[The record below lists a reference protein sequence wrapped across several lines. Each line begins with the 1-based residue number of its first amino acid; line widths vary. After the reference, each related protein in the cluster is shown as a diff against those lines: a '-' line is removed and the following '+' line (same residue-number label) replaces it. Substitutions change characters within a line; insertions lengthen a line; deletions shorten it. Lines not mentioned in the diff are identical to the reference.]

1 MATTKPESEL
11 ACIERQAVDLARD
24 RKERVTTAH
33 LLAAIATLEDPAGGL
48 LRERRLGP
56 EGLLRAARAAT
67 DDERD
72 PLRHAAEGAREV
84 AERMRAPAPL
94 AVHLLIS
101 LLGERR
107 TAAFRALDQ
116 CGVDKRRLRLAAMN
130 QALGALGRKP
140 IESRAEVK
148 GRPAAINEASAGR
161 GPSSRA
167 QRSAPAR
174 RRAQLVSPADLRSS
188 RRKPVAAEDGSREA
202 AAEAL
207 GSEAAAPEPTRPTSN
222 QPEPRPSESRPSESR
237 QPRLSSPAQH
247 EERPRQSAASHHGR
261 RATTKQTARTEDEL
275 DRRFGLPRKQFPLL
289 SRFGDNLTLAAARGQ
304 LDQCVCRDLE
314 VDRVLDVLCKRF
326 GNNPCL
332 VGPSGVGKTRI
343 AHGVAQR
350 MADQGGPGG
359 AEPWLIIELG
369 AAALVNG
376 TGMRGGLAQ
385 RMQALRREVE
395 LGAGRVVLFFDDIHQ
410 LFLGDGGDELAS
422 EFKLAIS
429 RGELRCI
436 GATTREEFT
445 RTIEADAALARRFSL
460 IEVDEPSREEAY
472 LVLESLAPKFEAH
485 HGVAY
490 GHDVLALAIAWA
502 TQYVPGK
509 VLPDK
514 AISVL
519 DLSGARAH
527 RRGQPEVLPEQV
539 AEVVSELSGVPTA
552 RLLQS
557 DGERLLALEDTLGA
571 RVVGHGECLAA
582 IARSVRRNAAGL
594 GSKRPIGTFLLL
606 GPTGVGKTETA
617 KALAEALFFSDQ
629 AMTRI
634 DLSEYGEPH
643 SVARLLGAPP
653 GYVGHEAGGQL
664 TEAVRRRPYQ
674 VVLLDE
680 LEKAHDDVL
689 QSFLAVFDEG
699 RMTDGR
705 GRTVDFS
712 HTLIVMTS
720 NLGAAEVTAGSPAL
734 GFQRTEVGVAQ
745 SYGARLV
752 ARVRASLAPEF
763 FNRIDEVLVFAP
775 LERQE
780 VCEIARRMLERLG
793 ERLEAARGVQVRFE
807 PSAID
812 ALLAAGG
819 LDLKLGARP
828 MQRTI
833 SRLVEGPLAD
843 MILSGQVQAGRRV
856 QLRGRGK
863 QVVIELQPPEACV
876 A

>member
-11 ACIERQAVDLARD
+11 ARIERQAVDLAQG

-33 LLAAIATLEDPAGGL
+33 LLAAIAALEDPAGAL

-56 EGLLRAARAAT
+56 EDLLRAARAAT
-67 DDERD
+67 DDETD
-72 PLRHAAEGAREV
+72 PLRQAAKGAREV
-84 AERMRAPAPL
+84 AERMRAPEPL
-94 AVHLLIS
+94 ALHLLIS

-107 TAAFRALDQ
+107 TAAYRALDQ
-116 CGVDKRRLRLAAMN
+116 CGVDKRRLRLSAMN

-140 IESRAEVK
+140 IESRAEAK
-148 GRPAAINEASAGR
+148 ARPALINEASAGR
-161 GPSSRA
+161 GPSSR
-167 QRSAPAR
+167 RGVPAR
-174 RRAQLVSPADLRSS
+174 RRAAQLVSPEDLRS
-188 RRKPVAAEDGSREA
+188 RRQRKSTAPEANAPEA
-202 AAEAL
+202 AASAESTAREL
-207 GSEAAAPEPTRPTSN
+207 APPAPKAQDEVAAKAAPM
-222 QPEPRPSESRPSESR
+222 
-237 QPRLSSPAQH
+237 A
-247 EERPRQSAASHHGR
+247 HGR
-261 RATTKQTARTEDEL
+261 RGAPRAEDEL
-275 DRRFGLPRKQFPLL
+275 ERRFGLSRKQFPLL

-304 LDQCVCRDLE
+304 LDRCVCRELE
-314 VDRVLDVLCKRF
+314 VERVLDVLFKRF

-350 MADQGGPGG
+350 IADEEGFGG
-359 AEPWLIIELG
+359 ADPWLIIELG

-395 LGAGRVVLFFDDIHQ
+395 HAAGRIVLFFDDIHQ
-410 LFLGDGGDELAS
+410 LFLGDGGEELAS

-436 GATTREEFT
+436 GATTREDFT
-445 RTIEADAALARRFSL
+445 RAIESDAALARRFSP
-460 IEVDEPSREEAY
+460 IEVQEPSREEAY

-490 GHDVLALAIAWA
+490 AEDVLALAIAWC

-519 DLSGARAH
+519 DLSGARAR
-527 RRGQPEVLPEQV
+527 RRGQREVLPEQV
-539 AEVVSELSGVPTA
+539 AEVVAEISSVPA
-552 RLLQS
+552 ERLLQS
-557 DGERLLALEDTLGA
+557 DGERLLSLEATLA
-571 RVVGHGECLAA
+571 TRVVGHTECLAA
-582 IARSVRRNAAGL
+582 IARNVRRNAAGL

-653 GYVGHEAGGQL
+653 GYVGHDAGGQL

-720 NLGAAEVTAGSPAL
+720 NLGAADLTVSSAL
-734 GFQRTEVGVAQ
+734 GFQRNDTSAAQ
-745 SYGARLV
+745 SYTARLIG
-752 ARVRASLAPEF
+752 RVRATLAPEL
-763 FNRIDEVLVFAP
+763 FNRIDEVLVFTP
-775 LERQE
+775 LERGE
-780 VCEIARRMLERLG
+780 VCEIAHRMLTRLG
-793 ERLEAARGVQVRFE
+793 ERLEASRGLHVRFE
-807 PSAID
+807 ASAID

-819 LDLKLGARP
+819 MDLKLGARP

-843 MILSGQVQAGRRV
+843 MILSGQVESGRTIQV
-856 QLRGRGK
+856 RGRGK
-863 QVVIELQPPEACV
+863 QVLIEVRAV
-876 A
+876 ATAAE

>member
-1 MATTKPESEL
+1 MATTKTESEL
-11 ACIERQAVDLARD
+11 ARIERQAVDLAQG

-33 LLAAIATLEDPAGGL
+33 LLAAIAALEDPAGAL

-56 EGLLRAARAAT
+56 EDLLRAARAAT
-67 DDERD
+67 DDETD
-72 PLRHAAEGAREV
+72 PLRQAAKGAREV
-84 AERMRAPAPL
+84 AERMRAPEPL
-94 AVHLLIS
+94 ALHLLIS
-101 LLGERR
+101 LLGERS
-107 TAAFRALDQ
+107 TAAYRALDQ
-116 CGVDKRRLRLAAMN
+116 CGVDKRRLRLSAMN

-140 IESRAEVK
+140 IESRAEATA
-148 GRPAAINEASAGR
+148 RPAAVNEASAGR
-161 GPSSRA
+161 GPSSR
-167 QRSAPAR
+167 RNVSAR
-174 RRAQLVSPADLRSS
+174 RRAAQLVSPEDLRS
-188 RRKPVAAEDGSREA
+188 RRQRKSTAAEAKAPELAASDEATPREA
-202 AAEAL
+202 APPKPHDETVPK
-207 GSEAAAPEPTRPTSN
+207 AAPG
-222 QPEPRPSESRPSESR
+222 
-237 QPRLSSPAQH
+237 A
-247 EERPRQSAASHHGR
+247 HGR
-261 RATTKQTARTEDEL
+261 RAAPRHSPRAEDEL
-275 DRRFGLPRKQFPLL
+275 ERRFGLSRKQFPLL
-289 SRFGDNLTLAAARGQ
+289 SRFGDNLSLAAARGQ
-304 LDQCVCRDLE
+304 LDRCVCRELE
-314 VDRVLDVLCKRF
+314 VERVLDVLFKRF

-350 MADQGGPGG
+350 MVEEEGFSA

-395 LGAGRVVLFFDDIHQ
+395 HAAGRVVLFFDDIHQ
-410 LFLGDGGDELAS
+410 LFLGDGGEELAS

-436 GATTREEFT
+436 GATTREDFT
-445 RTIEADAALARRFSL
+445 RAIESDPALARRFSP
-460 IEVDEPSREEAY
+460 IEVHEPSREEAY

-490 GHDVLALAIAWA
+490 AEDVLALAIAWC

-519 DLSGARAH
+519 DLSGARAR
-527 RRGQPEVLPEQV
+527 RRGQREVLPEQV
-539 AEVVSELSGVPTA
+539 AEVVAEISSVPA
-552 RLLQS
+552 ERLLQS
-557 DGERLLALEDTLGA
+557 DGERLLSLETTLAA

-582 IARSVRRNAAGL
+582 IARNVRRNAAGL

-720 NLGAAEVTAGSPAL
+720 NLGAADLTASSAL
-734 GFQRTEVGVAQ
+734 GFQRNETSVAQ
-745 SYGARLV
+745 SYAARLIG
-752 ARVRASLAPEF
+752 RVRASLAPEL
-763 FNRIDEVLVFAP
+763 FNRIDEVLVFTP
-775 LERQE
+775 LDRGE
-780 VCEIARRMLERLG
+780 VCEIARRMLTRLG
-793 ERLEAARGVQVRFE
+793 ERLMVSRGLHVRFD

-819 LDLKLGARP
+819 MDLKLGARP

-843 MILSGQVQAGRRV
+843 MILSGDVESGRIV
-856 QLRGRGK
+856 HLRGRGK
-863 QVVIELQPPEACV
+863 QVLIEVRAPATAAE
-876 A
+876 